1 MSETQVNVLSAIA
14 QVVESGSRPASRDE
28 TLSLVTRSAKGCIPG
43 VDSVSIS
50 IKDRHGVFQTLA
62 ATDQLSLDGDFAQ
75 YELGEG
81 PCVDAAN
88 GEQIVFSGCI
98 DDDGRYLRY
107 GPRAAELGVASQ
119 LALEMYADDRLF
131 GGLNL
136 YSRTVD
142 VFDEEARSIAALFAR
157 QGAAAMGYAATVG
170 DLNQALASRKVI
182 GQAMGIISE
191 RYSVDETS
199 AFDFLTRLSQ
209 TANLKLRVVA
219 AEIVEAAN
227 KKGTERAG

>member
-1 MSETQVNVLSAIA
+1 MSAPQVNVLSAIS
-14 QVVESGSRPASRDE
+14 QVVESSSRLASRDE
-28 TLSLVTRSAKGCIPG
+28 TLSLVTRSAKRCILG

-50 IKDRHGVFQTLA
+50 VKDHHGVFKTLA
-62 ATDQLSLDGDFAQ
+62 ATDELSCDGDSAQ

-88 GEQIVFSGCI
+88 GEEIVFSSRI
-98 DDDGRYLRY
+98 DDDRRYPQY
-107 GPRAAELGVASQ
+107 GPRGAELGVASQ
-119 LALEMYADDRLF
+119 LALEMYADDRHF

-136 YSRTVD
+136 YSRTAA
-142 VFDEEARSIAALFAR
+142 VFDEEARSIADLFAR
-157 QGAAAMGYAATVG
+157 QGAVAMGYAATVG

-182 GQAMGIISE
+182 GQAMGIVSE

-209 TANLKLRVVA
+209 TGNLKLRVVA

-227 KKGTERAG
+227 MKAMDRAG